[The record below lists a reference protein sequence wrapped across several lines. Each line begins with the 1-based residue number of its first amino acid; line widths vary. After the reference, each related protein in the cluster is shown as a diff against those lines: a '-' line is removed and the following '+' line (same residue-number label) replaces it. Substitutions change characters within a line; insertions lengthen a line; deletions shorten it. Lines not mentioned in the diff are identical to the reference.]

1 MTFPMP
7 PQLTSV
13 RPARGLAVLLGLIWI
28 VAPGCGV
35 EPDEIDF
42 AGEETGA
49 LSGIGATT
57 GQDDGSATDAPGGDG
72 DGDPGSSGDGDP
84 GSTGDGDGDPGGDG
98 DGEGDGPCG
107 GLEIT
112 EASDGANAV
121 QILEGPSALEAECG
135 APGPEQIFVYT
146 ASAAGL
152 VSFELS
158 EFEADAAVYVL
169 DETCDPGLALV
180 CELSP
185 DVAQVMLAADES
197 IYVVV
202 DSLAGAITGTLT
214 ITIN

>member
-1 MTFPMP
+1 MTPPMP

-13 RPARGLAVLLGLIWI
+13 RPARGLAAILGLIW
-28 VAPGCGV
+28 VMAPGCGV

-57 GQDDGSATDAPGGDG
+57 DDGSTTDEPGGDG
-72 DGDPGSSGDGDP
+72 DGDPGSSGDGDGDP
-84 GSTGDGDGDPGGDG
+84 GSSGDGDPGGDG
-98 DGEGDGPCG
+98 DGDGDAPCG

-112 EASDGANAV
+112 EASEGANAV
-121 QILEGPSALEAECG
+121 QILDGPSALEAECG

-146 ASAAGL
+146 ASVAGL

-158 EFEADAAVYVL
+158 ELEADAAVYVL
-169 DETCDPGLALV
+169 DETCDPGLALA
-180 CELSP
+180 CELTP
-185 DVAQVMLAADES
+185 DVVQLMLAVDES

-202 DSLAGAITGTLT
+202 DSLAGATTGTLT